1 MLRSPGGSMA
11 DSLDALMESLGK
23 RATGAS
29 AGKRR
34 FIANVD
40 GVPVS
45 VTLMDRDGESH
56 VRYVLLSTA
65 YPTAEGAS
73 LAAVR
78 PMDVTLRIE
87 SAGDAQDK
95 KKGVVVE
102 LQTGDAT
109 FDDKVFVD
117 TQTED
122 SVMRSVLNEKAR
134 DAVRRLFASRKPL
147 VSIDSSGTLEL
158 SGTQIDVTGG
168 TIAALFFEGLGEKSK
183 IEDPGQH
190 VLDAMRDLAK
200 AVPPIR
206 AAQGAKKA
214 VAGGIRQMLFL
225 AMAVASFVVSA
236 INLYEHPRGMTAL
249 ASAAGAAVVGG
260 LLSFPLTPL
269 VFYDVRGT
277 SNAGAIRSRGT
288 FALSAM
294 LAGIASAIALL
305 YLRN

>member
-1 MLRSPGGSMA
+1 MA
-11 DSLDALMESLGK
+11 DSLDALMESLGT
-23 RATGAS
+23 RNAGAS
-29 AGKRR
+29 AGAKRR
-34 FIANVD
+34 FVVDVD

-65 YPTAEGAS
+65 YPTSESAA

-87 SAGDAQDK
+87 SAGDTLDK

-102 LQTGDAT
+102 LQTGDPE

-117 TQTED
+117 TQTENA
-122 SVMRSVLNEKAR
+122 VMREVLNEKAR
-134 DAVRRLFASRKPL
+134 DAVRRLFACRKPL

-158 SGTQIDVTGG
+158 SGTQIEVTGG
-168 TIAALFFEGLGEKSK
+168 TIAALFFEGLGEHSS
-183 IEDPGQH
+183 IVDPGKH
-190 VLDAMRDLAK
+190 VLDAMRDLAR

-206 AAQGAKKA
+206 AAQGAKRAPMAVKRRMAFLATA
-214 VAGGIRQMLFL
+214 VA
-225 AMAVASFVVSA
+225 AFVVSA
-236 INLYEHPRGMTAL
+236 VNLYEHPRGMTAL
-249 ASAAGAAVVGG
+249 ASAAGGAVVGG

-277 SNAGAIRSRGT
+277 SNAGAIRARGT

-294 LAGIASAIALL
+294 LAGVVSALVLL